1 MNSRTKPYN
10 TVDGTSSSSSLSG
23 NSSGS
28 ITDAG
33 STSNGGNNSKII
45 DENTASAGAVFAGLS
60 IVSSITAARA
70 LSMLCRRL
78 GMFQNEFVSA

>member
-1 MNSRTKPYN
+1 MNYTHVMNSRTKGYHNGDSISSNASMNNN
-10 TVDGTSSSSSLSG
+10 TERNTIHSG
-23 NSSGS
+23 GS
-28 ITDAG
+28 R
-33 STSNGGNNSKII
+33 II